1 MLTGNREFNEIYE
14 KYKNIVMKTAYIYY
28 GSYET
33 AEDITQDTFFKL
45 YIWYEHLRKD
55 NDTSWLYTTAKNAEL
70 NYRKKTGREVL
81 GSNDRNEEEA
91 AEETIRESVESEYF
105 DKILSGEKK
114 ELHERI
120 VSALME
126 KNPRWY
132 EAIMLVYHLETPQA
146 KAAEIMGIR
155 VEVLHSILHR
165 AKKWIKKKYGVEYEE
180 MNREA

>member
-1 MLTGNREFNEIYE
+1 M
-14 KYKNIVMKTAYIYY
+14 
-28 GSYET
+28 
-33 AEDITQDTFFKL
+33 
-45 YIWYEHLRKD
+45 
-55 NDTSWLYTTAKNAEL
+55 

-81 GSNDRNEEEA
+81 GSNDRNEEET
-91 AEETIRESVESEYF
+91 AEEPIRESVESEYF